1 MNMLAV
7 MEPPKDYIDVRAEIS
22 PLSNRF
28 FDRFRLFIRS
38 KNLAYTTEK
47 TYCMWVRRF
56 IKEAGYKDHSQ
67 LAVKDVPTFLTRLAN
82 EQYCSVNT
90 QRTALNALVFLFRE
104 YLQQS
109 TEGLDFEFAK
119 RQRRVPVVL
128 SQREAKAI
136 ISELDGKRKLM
147 VQLMYGCG
155 LRINEVVRL
164 RIKDIDFDNHGL
176 YVMDSKG
183 GKSRRTLLPTSL
195 IEPLK
200 LHKEIARH
208 LYQKD
213 VDSNRAGVY
222 LPDALNRKYPK
233 AQYELAWFFLFPS
246 NKYSVDPRSGVER
259 RHHTQGQQVQ
269 RAVKK
274 AVGKLGI
281 AKRVS
286 CHTFRHSFAT
296 ELLRQGT
303 DLRNI
308 QEILGHSSIETT
320 QIYTH
325 VVGLHERGMVSP
337 VDL

>member
-1 MNMLAV
+1 MNWV
-7 MEPPKDYIDVRAEIS
+7 MEPPKDYIDVRSQID
-22 PLSNRF
+22 PNSNRF
-28 FDRFRLFIRS
+28 FDRFRLFIRA

-47 TYCMWVRRF
+47 TYCLWVRRF
-56 IKEAGYKDHSQ
+56 IKEMKYKDNAQ
-67 LAVKDVPTFLTRLAN
+67 LSVADVPIFLTRLAN
-82 EQYCSVNT
+82 EQFCSVNT

-104 YLQQS
+104 FLQQT
-109 TEGLDFEFAK
+109 TEGLEFDFARK
-119 RQRRVPVVL
+119 QRRVPVVL
-128 SQREAKAI
+128 SKNEAKAI
-136 ISELDGKRKLM
+136 IDELSGKRRLM

-164 RIKDIDFDNHGL
+164 RIKDIDFENNGL

-183 GKSRRTLLPTSL
+183 GKSRRTLLPCSL
-195 IEPLK
+195 VAPIK
-200 LHKEIARH
+200 LQIQTARQ
-208 LYQKD
+208 LYEQD
-213 VDSNRAGVY
+213 VEAGRAGVY
-222 LPDALNRKYPK
+222 LPDALNRKFPK

-246 NKYSVDPRSGVER
+246 NKHSVDPRSGIER
-259 RHHTQGQQVQ
+259 RHHTMGQQVQ

-274 AVGKLGI
+274 AVNNLGI